1 MELKVL
7 VTMFF
12 KYGFEKEFY
21 LFSGG
26 DDVEEAEEYIAK
38 SAKQIAECFHADD
51 YILYVPKD
59 ARVISK
65 WPRSCPIGLTGRKGS
80 YAKRKNHK
88 HHGNGGRNETG

>member
-26 DDVEEAEEYIAK
+26 DVDEAEESIAK
-38 SAKQIAECFHADD
+38 SAKQIAECFHAED
-51 YILYVPKD
+51 YILYVPED
-59 ARVISK
+59 VRVISK
-65 WPRSCPIGLTGRKGS
+65 
-80 YAKRKNHK
+80 
-88 HHGNGGRNETG
+88 